1 MNFSIPPNAA
11 LALCVALAA
20 LSMACQPTT
29 QRVVQQGF
37 QAEGDRV
44 KFLYE
49 EVPGHERGILECRVA
64 DDGELYDCLEI
75 SLVFPTD
82 DQ

>member
-1 MNFSIPPNAA
+1 MKPTTQSLMA
-11 LALCVALAA
+11 LLICAVLAA
-20 LSMACQPTT
+20 ASLACQPTT
-29 QRVVQQGF
+29 QRIVQQGF

-49 EVPGHERGILECRVA
+49 ERPGHERGILECRVA
-64 DDGELYDCLEI
+64 DNGELHDCQEI
-75 SLVFPTD
+75 SLVFPQD